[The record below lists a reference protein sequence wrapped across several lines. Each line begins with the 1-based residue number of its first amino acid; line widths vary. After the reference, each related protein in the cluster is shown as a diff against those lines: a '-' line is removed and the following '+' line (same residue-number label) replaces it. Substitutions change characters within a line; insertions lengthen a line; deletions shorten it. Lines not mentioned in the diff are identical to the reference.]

1 MSGQIANVWGP
12 RPKTGVQECIGLLS
26 RVDGFWMN
34 VALTLAKL
42 VVSDR
47 SAYKTSC
54 FLFVLTG
61 PVLLSGAGLR
71 ATRSLQAS

>member
-47 SAYKTSC
+47 SA
-54 FLFVLTG
+54 
-61 PVLLSGAGLR
+61 
-71 ATRSLQAS
+71 